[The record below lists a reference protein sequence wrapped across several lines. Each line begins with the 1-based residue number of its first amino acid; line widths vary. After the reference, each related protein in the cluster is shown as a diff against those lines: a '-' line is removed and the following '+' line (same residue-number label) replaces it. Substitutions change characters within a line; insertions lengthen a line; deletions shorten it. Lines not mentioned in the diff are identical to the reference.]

1 MQRTA
6 LLAFGLAASLFA
18 TTARAAPVLIAQA
31 GKPAAQTTG
40 TKGDLYATFETSA
53 GKIGVKLL
61 PQEAPKGVENFVG
74 LATGKKE
81 WTDPRN
87 GQKSTKPLYDGTI
100 FHRVIPGFMIQG
112 GGYVD
117 YLGKKR
123 TEAPIPNEADR
134 ALAAGLKN
142 KRGTV
147 AMARTPDPHSAAAEF
162 FINVVD
168 NPALDFRGKT
178 SDKAWG
184 YCVFGR
190 VVQGMEV
197 VDRIKAVK
205 TSNKR
210 SDFLNLPV
218 QPVLIKDAVQV
229 P

>member
-1 MQRTA
+1 MR
-6 LLAFGLAASLFA
+6 
-18 TTARAAPVLIAQA
+18 PLIAV
-31 GKPAAQTTG
+31 
-40 TKGDLYATFETSA
+40 LLFLATFDLGA
-53 GKIGVKLL
+53 AAKPKVKLTTNMGVIVMEL
-61 PQEAPKGVENFVG
+61 EPEVAPKTVENFLKYV
-74 LATGKKE
+74 KK
-81 WTDPRN
+81 
-87 GQKSTKPLYDGTI
+87 GQYKGTI

-123 TEAPIPNEADR
+123 TDASIPNEADR
-134 ALAAGLKN
+134 SAAAGLKN

-168 NPALDFRGKT
+168 NPALDFKGKA
-178 SDKAWG
+178 SDQTWG
-184 YCVFGR
+184 YCVFGK

-218 QPVLIKDAVQV
+218 KPVLITDAVLQ

>member
-1 MQRTA
+1 MLGHPPEILMRPLIAA
-6 LLAFGLAASLFA
+6 LLFAAALSLPA
-18 TTARAAPVLIAQA
+18 AAKPRVKLSTSMGVIVLELEPEAAP
-31 GKPAAQTTG
+31 KT
-40 TKGDLYATFETSA
+40 
-53 GKIGVKLL
+53 
-61 PQEAPKGVENFVG
+61 VENFLHYV
-74 LATGKKE
+74 KK
-81 WTDPRN
+81 
-87 GQKSTKPLYDGTI
+87 GQYKGTI

-123 TEAPIPNEADR
+123 TDASIPNEADR

-142 KRGTV
+142 RRGTV

-168 NPALDFRGKT
+168 NPALDFKGKT
-178 SDKAWG
+178 SDQSWG
-184 YCVFGR
+184 YCVFGK
-190 VVQGMEV
+190 VVQGLDV

-218 QPVLIKDAVQV
+218 KPVLIADATQLQ
-229 P
+229 

>member
-1 MQRTA
+1 MRPLLAA
-6 LLAFGLAASLFA
+6 LLSLAAVALGAGPKPQVKF
-18 TTARAAPVLIAQA
+18 TTSMGVFVVELEPQAAPRTVDNFL
-31 GKPAAQTTG
+31 KYVK
-40 TKGDLYATFETSA
+40 KGQY
-53 GKIGVKLL
+53 
-61 PQEAPKGVENFVG
+61 N
-74 LATGKKE
+74 
-81 WTDPRN
+81 
-87 GQKSTKPLYDGTI
+87 GTI

-123 TEAPIPNEADR
+123 TDASIPNEADR

-168 NPALDFRGKT
+168 NPALDFKSKANDKT
-178 SDKAWG
+178 WG

-190 VVQGMEV
+190 VIKGMEV

-218 QPVLIKDAVQV
+218 KPVLIKEAVQLQ
-229 P
+229 

>member
-1 MQRTA
+1 MRPLITV
-6 LLAFGLAASLFA
+6 LLFL
-18 TTARAAPVLIAQA
+18 
-31 GKPAAQTTG
+31 
-40 TKGDLYATFETSA
+40 ATFNLGA
-53 GKIGVKLL
+53 AAKPKVKLTTNL
-61 PQEAPKGVENFVG
+61 GVIVMELEPEVAPKTVENFLKYV
-74 LATGKKE
+74 KK
-81 WTDPRN
+81 
-87 GQKSTKPLYDGTI
+87 GQYKGTI

-123 TEAPIPNEADR
+123 TDASIPNEADR
-134 ALAAGLKN
+134 SAAAGLKN

-168 NPALDFRGKT
+168 NPALDFKGKA
-178 SDKAWG
+178 SDQSWG
-184 YCVFGR
+184 YCVFGK
-190 VVQGMEV
+190 VVQGMDV

-218 QPVLIKDAVQV
+218 KPVLITDAVQL

>member
-1 MQRTA
+1 MRPLIAA
-6 LLAFGLAASLFA
+6 LLFITAAGLAA
-18 TTARAAPVLIAQA
+18 AP
-31 GKPAAQTTG
+31 KP
-40 TKGDLYATFETSA
+40 K
-53 GKIGVKLL
+53 VKLTTNMGVIVMEL
-61 PQEAPKGVENFVG
+61 EPDVAPKTVENFLKYV
-74 LATGKKE
+74 KK
-81 WTDPRN
+81 
-87 GQKSTKPLYDGTI
+87 GQYKGTI

-123 TEAPIPNEADR
+123 TDASIPNEADR
-134 ALAAGLKN
+134 SAAAGLKN

-168 NPALDFRGKT
+168 NPALDFKGKAN
-178 SDKAWG
+178 DKTWG
-184 YCVFGR
+184 YCVFGK
-190 VVQGMEV
+190 VIQGMDV

-218 QPVLIKDAVQV
+218 KPVLIMDAVQL

>member
-1 MQRTA
+1 MRPLIAA
-6 LLAFGLAASLFA
+6 LLLIA
-18 TTARAAPVLIAQA
+18 TLDLGAAP
-31 GKPAAQTTG
+31 KP
-40 TKGDLYATFETSA
+40 K
-53 GKIGVKLL
+53 VKLTTNMGVIVMEL
-61 PQEAPKGVENFVG
+61 EPEVAPKTVENFLKYV
-74 LATGKKE
+74 KK
-81 WTDPRN
+81 
-87 GQKSTKPLYDGTI
+87 GQYKGTI

-123 TEAPIPNEADR
+123 TEASIPNEADR
-134 ALAAGLKN
+134 SAAAGLKN

-168 NPALDFRGKT
+168 NPALDFKGKAN
-178 SDKAWG
+178 DKTWG
-184 YCVFGR
+184 YCVFGK
-190 VVQGMEV
+190 VVQGMDV

-218 QPVLIKDAVQV
+218 KPVLITDAVQL

>member
-1 MQRTA
+1 MRPLIAA
-6 LLAFGLAASLFA
+6 LVCLAAWSLE
-18 TTARAAPVLIAQA
+18 AAP
-31 GKPAAQTTG
+31 KP
-40 TKGDLYATFETSA
+40 K
-53 GKIGVKLL
+53 VKLTTSMGAIVL
-61 PQEAPKGVENFVG
+61 ELEPEAAPKTVDNFLKYV
-74 LATGKKE
+74 KK
-81 WTDPRN
+81 
-87 GQKSTKPLYDGTI
+87 GQYKGTI

-123 TEAPIPNEADR
+123 TEASIPNEADR
-134 ALAAGLKN
+134 AAAAGLKN
-142 KRGTV
+142 KRGTL

-168 NPALDFRGKT
+168 NPALDFKGKAN
-178 SDKAWG
+178 DKTWG
-184 YCVFGR
+184 YCVFGK

-218 QPVLIKDAVQV
+218 KAVLITDAVQL

>member
-1 MQRTA
+1 MRPLIA
-6 LLAFGLAASLFA
+6 VLLSLASLA
-18 TTARAAPVLIAQA
+18 LGAAAKPKVKLTTSMGVIVMELEPDAAP
-31 GKPAAQTTG
+31 KT
-40 TKGDLYATFETSA
+40 
-53 GKIGVKLL
+53 
-61 PQEAPKGVENFVG
+61 VENFLKYV
-74 LATGKKE
+74 KK
-81 WTDPRN
+81 
-87 GQKSTKPLYDGTI
+87 GQYKGTI

>member
-1 MQRTA
+1 MRPLAVLLVSA
-6 LLAFGLAASLFA
+6 LAIGLQ
-18 TTARAAPVLIAQA
+18 AAP
-31 GKPAAQTTG
+31 KPR
-40 TKGDLYATFETSA
+40 
-53 GKIGVKLL
+53 VKLTTTL
-61 PQEAPKGVENFVG
+61 GAVVIELQPDAAPRTVENFLKYV
-74 LATGKKE
+74 KK
-81 WTDPRN
+81 
-87 GQKSTKPLYDGTI
+87 GQYKGTI

-142 KRGTV
+142 RRGSV

-168 NPALDFRGKT
+168 NPALDFKAKT

-184 YCVFGR
+184 YCVFGK
-190 VVQGMEV
+190 VIQGMDV

-218 QPVLIKDAVQV
+218 KPVVITDAVQIQ
-229 P
+229 

>member
-1 MQRTA
+1 MRRPLIAA
-6 LLAFGLAASLFA
+6 LLSLF
-18 TTARAAPVLIAQA
+18 TPSLIAAP
-31 GKPAAQTTG
+31 KP
-40 TKGDLYATFETSA
+40 K
-53 GKIGVKLL
+53 VKLTTSMGVIVL
-61 PQEAPKGVENFVG
+61 ELEPDATPKTVDNFLRYV
-74 LATGKKE
+74 KK
-81 WTDPRN
+81 
-87 GQKSTKPLYDGTI
+87 GQYKGTI

-123 TEAPIPNEADR
+123 TDPPIPNEADR

-142 KRGTV
+142 RRGTV

-168 NPALDFRGKT
+168 NPVLDFKGKG
-178 SDKAWG
+178 SDQTWG
-184 YCVFGR
+184 YCVFGK

-210 SDFLNLPV
+210 RDFLNLPV
-218 QPVLIKDAVQV
+218 KPVLITDATQIQ
-229 P
+229 

>member
-1 MQRTA
+1 MARLRVPA
-6 LLAFGLAASLFA
+6 IRLCWGHPPEILMRPLIAVLLSVVMTSLGA
-18 TTARAAPVLIAQA
+18 TPKPKIKLTTSLGVIVMELEPDAAP
-31 GKPAAQTTG
+31 KT
-40 TKGDLYATFETSA
+40 
-53 GKIGVKLL
+53 
-61 PQEAPKGVENFVG
+61 VENFLKYV
-74 LATGKKE
+74 KK
-81 WTDPRN
+81 
-87 GQKSTKPLYDGTI
+87 GQYKGTI

-123 TEAPIPNEADR
+123 TDASIPNEADR

-178 SDKAWG
+178 NDKTWG
-184 YCVFGR
+184 YCVFGK
-190 VVQGMEV
+190 VIQGMDV

-218 QPVLIKDAVQV
+218 KPVIITDATQLQ
-229 P
+229 

>member
-1 MQRTA
+1 MRPLIAA
-6 LLAFGLAASLFA
+6 LVCLAALSLD
-18 TTARAAPVLIAQA
+18 AAP
-31 GKPAAQTTG
+31 KP
-40 TKGDLYATFETSA
+40 K
-53 GKIGVKLL
+53 VKLTTSMGAIVL
-61 PQEAPKGVENFVG
+61 ELEPEAAPKTVENFLKYV
-74 LATGKKE
+74 KK
-81 WTDPRN
+81 
-87 GQKSTKPLYDGTI
+87 GQYKGTI

-123 TEAPIPNEADR
+123 TEPSITNEADR
-134 ALAAGLKN
+134 SAAAGLKN
-142 KRGTV
+142 RRGTL

-168 NPALDFRGKT
+168 NPALDFKGKG
-178 SDKAWG
+178 SDKTWG

-190 VVQGMEV
+190 VVQGLDV

-218 QPVLIKDAVQV
+218 KPVLITDAVQL

>member
-1 MQRTA
+1 MLGFPPEILMRPLIAA
-6 LLAFGLAASLFA
+6 LLFIAVLDLG
-18 TTARAAPVLIAQA
+18 AAP
-31 GKPAAQTTG
+31 KP
-40 TKGDLYATFETSA
+40 K
-53 GKIGVKLL
+53 VKLTTSL
-61 PQEAPKGVENFVG
+61 GAIVMELEPDVAPKTVENFLKYV
-74 LATGKKE
+74 KK
-81 WTDPRN
+81 
-87 GQKSTKPLYDGTI
+87 GHYKGTI

-123 TEAPIPNEADR
+123 TDASIPNEADR
-134 ALAAGLKN
+134 SAAAGLKN

-168 NPALDFRGKT
+168 NPALDFKGKT
-178 SDKAWG
+178 NDKTWG

-190 VVQGMEV
+190 VVQGMDV

-218 QPVLIKDAVQV
+218 KPVLITDAVQL

>member
-1 MQRTA
+1 MRA
-6 LLAFGLAASLFA
+6 LIAAALCLATLGLSAGPKPRVKL
-18 TTARAAPVLIAQA
+18 TTSMGDIVLELDPDAAP
-31 GKPAAQTTG
+31 KT
-40 TKGDLYATFETSA
+40 
-53 GKIGVKLL
+53 
-61 PQEAPKGVENFVG
+61 VENFLKYV
-74 LATGKKE
+74 KK
-81 WTDPRN
+81 
-87 GQKSTKPLYDGTI
+87 GQYKGTI

-123 TEAPIPNEADR
+123 TDPSIQNEADR

-142 KRGTV
+142 RRGTL

-168 NPALDFRGKT
+168 NPALDFK
-178 SDKAWG
+178 SKANETTWG
-184 YCVFGR
+184 YCVFGK
-190 VVQGMEV
+190 VVQGLDV

-218 QPVLIKDAVQV
+218 KPVLIKDAVQL

>member
-1 MQRTA
+1 MSEDPENTLILTLETGPVTIR
-6 LLAFGLAASLFA
+6 LRPDLAPGHVDRIKELAREGF
-18 TTARAAPVLIAQA
+18 
-31 GKPAAQTTG
+31 
-40 TKGDLYATFETSA
+40 
-53 GKIGVKLL
+53 
-61 PQEAPKGVENFVG
+61 
-74 LATGKKE
+74 
-81 WTDPRN
+81 
-87 GQKSTKPLYDGTI
+87 YDNVV

-123 TEAPIPNEADR
+123 TDPAIPNEADR

-142 KRGTV
+142 KRGTL
-147 AMARTPDPHSAAAEF
+147 AMARTPDPNSAAAEF

-168 NPALDFRGKT
+168 NPALDFK
-178 SDKAWG
+178 SKANDQTWG
-184 YCVFGR
+184 YCVFGK
-190 VVQGMEV
+190 VVQGMDV

-218 QPVLIKDAVQV
+218 KPVIITDAALV